1 VICIVEFIFFYKGI
15 FLGLFMKVELIST
28 PNGIDTLEGAKKY
41 CQDFARICY
50 SEKGYGEVREEAYD
64 SKLVDGRL
72 INSGHHSVFDH
83 FNMGFYFDGLPK
95 AMAMVFN
102 AEPPYTTSEKSAR
115 YTEMKNIPEGQKV
128 LYDKWKGIFIEE
140 IDKIFPEGKN
150 RDIKINKLA
159 QENARYVTS
168 VFTPTKMGY
177 TMSLRQMNILADEF
191 EKFGDYSS
199 GKFNGRLFQE
209 GMKPYLE
216 SKVVKKFR
224 IPGLVGKSENGLHLF
239 GEKVEEFFGEDS
251 YSTNL
256 EMSFACLAQNHRHRT
271 IHNHIWG
278 GLEMGEPDDHFIP
291 PIIEASSKNLWK
303 DWLSDLASVAENDF
317 PQAQIIQ
324 VAERGNR
331 EDLEMKLRER
341 NCGLAQLEIVRL
353 MDGLLESYSVEVP
366 EMGELQGATCI
377 TSGDGCKKGGC
388 TFGPEHAI
396 DRLI

>member
-1 VICIVEFIFFYKGI
+1 
-15 FLGLFMKVELIST
+15 MNVELVST

-41 CQDFARICY
+41 CQDFARLCY
-50 SEKGYGEVREEAYD
+50 SEKSFGEVRGEAYD

-72 INSGHHSVFDH
+72 ISSGHHSVFDH

-115 YTEMKNIPEGQKV
+115 YTEMKDIPEDQKV
-128 LYDKWKGIFIEE
+128 LYDKWKGIFVEE
-140 IDKIFPEGKN
+140 IDKIFPTNVKG

-191 EKFGDYSS
+191 EKFGERTGDDNFGY
-199 GKFNGRLFQE
+199 RLYCE
-209 GMKPYLE
+209 GMAPFLK
-216 SKVVKKFR
+216 SGVVKNFR
-224 IPGLVGKSENGLHLF
+224 IPGLEGKSDTGLRLF
-239 GEKVEEFFGEDS
+239 GEEVEEYFGEDI

-271 IHNHIWG
+271 IHNHISG
-278 GLEMGEPDDHFIP
+278 GLELGPSNRFFIP
-291 PIIEASSKNLWK
+291 SIIRSNEDLVHQWY
-303 DWLSDLASVAENDF
+303 SDLGHVAVSDF
-317 PQAQIIQ
+317 PQAQVIQ

-341 NCGLAQLEIVRL
+341 NCGLAQLEIVQL
-353 MDGLLESYSVEVP
+353 MDGLLGDYSNDVP
-366 EMGELQGATCI
+366 EMEELKGANCI

-388 TFGPEHAI
+388 TFGAEHAI